1 MATAK
6 KNVPVEDEIMEEEVK
21 PAAKKVNKPKHD
33 PNELVVCRSVRFGEL
48 RLIGPKTHMP
58 YSWANE
64 GDFREV
70 EYQDLVSWRA
80 LHSRYLF
87 DPMII
92 IEDEDIVEEWKAD
105 LGKLYDGL
113 QEIDL
118 KELFKS
124 QKVLVD
130 ALVAENE
137 ALMKQQEELNKKVEK
152 GNEYLDQLALLK
164 RDFENYKRR
173 TQNNQEDSKKQG
185 KIEVVEKILPILDT
199 FARAEDSLK
208 GQKEYDSFKMVS
220 RQMEK
225 ILSEIGLEEVE
236 VLGQDFDPN
245 YSYAIMKE
253 EAGEENV
260 GKVIDVL
267 SKGYKF
273 NDKIVRYSQVKVGC

>member
-1 MATAK
+1 MATTK
-6 KNVPVEDEIMEEEVK
+6 KNVPVEDAAIEEIVK

-33 PNELVVCRSVRFGEL
+33 PNELVMCRSVRFGEL

-118 KELFKS
+118 KE
-124 QKVLVD
+124 
-130 ALVAENE
+130 
-137 ALMKQQEELNKKVEK
+137 M
-152 GNEYLDQLALLK
+152 
-164 RDFENYKRR
+164 
-173 TQNNQEDSKKQG
+173 
-185 KIEVVEKILPILDT
+185 
-199 FARAEDSLK
+199 
-208 GQKEYDSFKMVS
+208 FKMPY
-220 RQMEK
+220 RQFVAKLKQLPDGMKSTVQNMAYTMIQDGTLYDLRIIKAIDE
-225 ILSEIGLEEVE
+225 ILGTELKMMI
-236 VLGQDFDPN
+236 
-245 YSYAIMKE
+245 
-253 EAGEENV
+253 
-260 GKVIDVL
+260 
-267 SKGYKF
+267 
-273 NDKIVRYSQVKVGC
+273 